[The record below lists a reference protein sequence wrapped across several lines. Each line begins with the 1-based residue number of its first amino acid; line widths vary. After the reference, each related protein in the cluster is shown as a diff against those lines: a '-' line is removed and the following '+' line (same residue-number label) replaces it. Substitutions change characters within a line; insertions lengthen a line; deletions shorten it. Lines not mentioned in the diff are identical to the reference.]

1 MSKWVY
7 IRAVIDVNIGKLQ
20 VEFGNEEHMDRARKK
35 LDELF
40 KDKITGAECNAM
52 VYYNFMQHVG
62 SSVYNADG
70 TFTDYCDTCSVT
82 IVGDLREREQEE
94 IIAQFKKLI
103 RNINKDDD
111 VYIEEWNSAG
121 AIWATDEKRIDIYP
135 MLAEICGEPI
145 YDYDF

>member
-20 VEFGNEEHMDRARKK
+20 VELGNEEHMDRARKK

-40 KDKITGAECNAM
+40 KDKITGAEYNAM
-52 VYYNFMQHVG
+52 VYYSFMQHVG

-82 IVGDLREREQEE
+82 IVGDLCEREQEE
-94 IIAQFKKLI
+94 IIAQFKDLI
-103 RNINKDDD
+103 RSINKDDD

-135 MLAEICGEPI
+135 MLTEMCGG
-145 YDYDF
+145 